1 MGGIAEVSRWLIR
14 WILNVIGIVFTASVI
29 EGFDVT
35 VLAAIVGSILLGFV
49 NATIRPLILLITLPI
64 NMLTLGLFT
73 LVINGLMLWLV
84 SVFIKGFDVVNFGA
98 AFIAALLITVISS
111 LISFLVKD

>member
-1 MGGIAEVSRWLIR
+1 MSRWLIR
-14 WILNVIGIVFTASVI
+14 WILNILGIIITANVI
-29 EGFDVT
+29 EGFNVT
-35 VLAAIVGSILLGFV
+35 VLGAIVGSIILGFV

-84 SVFIKGFDVVNFGA
+84 SLFVKGFDVLNFGA
-98 AFIAALLITVISS
+98 AFIAALLITVISAVV
-111 LISFLVKD
+111 SFLVKD